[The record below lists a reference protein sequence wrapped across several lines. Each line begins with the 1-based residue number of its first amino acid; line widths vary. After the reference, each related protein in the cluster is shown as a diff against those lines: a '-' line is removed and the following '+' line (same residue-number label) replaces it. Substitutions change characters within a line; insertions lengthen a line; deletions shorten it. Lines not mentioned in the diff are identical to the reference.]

1 MSVEPVIVYPPELPV
16 SAARDEIA
24 RAIRDHQVV
33 IVAGATGSGKTTQL
47 PKICLELGR
56 TSIAHTQPR
65 RIAART
71 IAERIAEE
79 MQVPLGSTVGYKVR
93 FTDKV
98 SADTRVA
105 LVTDGILLNE
115 IHRDRLLRRYDTIIV
130 DEAHERSLNIDFLLG
145 YLRRILPKRPDLKV
159 IVTSAT
165 IDPESF
171 ARHFAAAPAQPG
183 GEPVPA
189 PVIEVSG
196 RTYPVEIRYRPQ
208 GGADGEGGAGE
219 TPEVQDAD
227 DPAVPSSRGRTGP
240 GPQKVRSSA
249 RAAGKPGGPD
259 DDVDEV
265 GAVVAALRELDR
277 EPAGDVLVFFPGEAE
292 IRDAADAIRGAYQK
306 DAAPTEVLPLYGR
319 LSAAEQHRV
328 FERSSVAGVRRRVI
342 LATNVAETSLTVPG
356 IRYVVDTGT
365 ARISR
370 YSNRSKIQRLP
381 IEAVS
386 QASAQQRSG
395 RAGRT
400 SPGIA
405 IRLYSEDD
413 FTRRP
418 EYTEPE
424 ILRTSLASVILQM
437 LSLGFGDIQAFP
449 FLTPPDSR
457 GVKAAFDLLVELGAV
472 KLPAPGSRAHAARDR
487 DVREDGDPSR
497 QRGGRGD
504 DRSRGRRDEDGPRLT
519 EVGREIARLPIDP
532 RFARMLIEARR
543 NDVQA
548 EVLAI
553 VSGMSIQDVRE
564 RPEERR
570 EEADRFHARFTD
582 PTSDFLSLL
591 NLWEYLQ
598 EKQAELG
605 SSAFRRLCRSEHLTY
620 VRVREWVDVHRQLR
634 SLGGAERGPGDG
646 GGRGSGGRGGRSDGE
661 GARRGVGGGR
671 AARNHV
677 PHMAGADPSQRHFSG
692 HAPSE
697 GGRGSSDTP
706 EGHAAGDAIHR
717 AILSG
722 LLSHLGILDPRT
734 MAQTKDRKA
743 PGDARPVKGE
753 YIGARGA
760 RFAIFPGSG
769 LKKKRPSAV
778 MAAELV
784 ETSRLFARTVAAV
797 DPAWAE
803 ELAPDLVKRSLSE
816 PHWSKDA
823 GSAAAYEKVTLFG
836 VELVGRRRVQLA
848 RFDRP
853 LAREM
858 FVRHALV
865 EGEWDPS
872 VLDKRLTAFLRRNQ
886 EQRRLLEKIEE
897 RERRRDILIGDEA
910 VFAFYN
916 ARIPADVTDVRSF
929 EAWWRDAI
937 HRTPNLL
944 DLRESDLTGDRAQGD
959 DRAFP
964 ARWRQGDQTLNL
976 AYRFEPGAPDDGVT
990 VVVPL
995 PLLAQLRPDGFDWQ
1009 VPGMRDELVTAL
1021 LRALP
1026 KTIRR
1031 NVVPAADWAEKF
1043 SAELAEKGPEHAN
1056 GLPKTTLVDALAA
1069 LVQRVANQ
1077 RVSAADFELERV
1089 PGHLMPSFRAVDA
1102 RGRAIGSDR
1111 DLPTLQRRLA
1121 DKARSSVE
1129 STIARPAHRAAKVAE
1144 ASPAFASR
1152 TKLTTWDL
1160 DELTEVV
1167 DTPVAG
1173 GVVRGYPALVDE
1185 GDSVALRVEAT
1196 PEDAERHT
1204 RAGIRR
1210 LMLLAVASP
1219 ATYVLDHLTP
1229 NEKLALAASP
1239 YQNAKALIED
1249 ARVALADDILGRESP
1264 TGVVRTKADFE
1275 RVRDAFSAASVERTF
1290 QTVSLAAKIL
1300 LAQREVER
1308 AMKDAASIT
1317 LLGALNDVRGQ
1328 VKGLL
1333 FPGFLSRTGL
1343 PRLQHYPRYLA
1354 GALERVKTLSDNPGR
1369 DRQRMTEYERAAAG
1383 FIDAG
1388 GTVPLPADAPA
1399 NLVQT
1404 RWLLEELRVS
1414 LFAQRLGTAEP
1425 VSPQRIAKALKDS
1438 VTR

>member
-1 MSVEPVIVYPPELPV
+1 VSVEPVIVYPPELPV

-171 ARHFAAAPAQPG
+171 ARHFAAAPAEPG
-183 GEPVPA
+183 GEPTPA

-196 RTYPVEIRYRPQ
+196 RTYPVEIRYRPVD
-208 GGADGEGGAGE
+208 GADDAST
-219 TPEVQDAD
+219 TPEIPDAD
-227 DPAVPSSRGRTGP
+227 DPDAPSSRGRAVAD
-240 GPQKVRSSA
+240 PQKVRSSV
-249 RAAGKPGGPD
+249 RPAAKPGRSD
-259 DDVDEV
+259 DDGDEV

-277 EPAGDVLVFFPGEAE
+277 EAPGDVLVFFPGEAE

-306 DAAPTEVLPLYGR
+306 DTSPTEVLPLYGR

-328 FERSSVAGVRRRVI
+328 FERSNVAGVRRRVI

-472 KLPAPGSRAHAARDR
+472 KLPPPGSRSRDDR
-487 DVREDGDPSR
+487 PDRDPSR
-497 QRGGRGD
+497 GGGGRN
-504 DRSRGRRDEDGPRLT
+504 RRDDDGPRLT
-519 EVGREIARLPIDP
+519 EIGREIARLPIDP

-543 NDVQA
+543 GDVSS

-591 NLWEYLQ
+591 NLWDYLQ

-605 SSAFRRLCRSEHLTY
+605 SSAFRRLCRSEHLNY
-620 VRVREWVDVHRQLR
+620 LRVREWMDVHRQLR
-634 SLGGAERGPGDG
+634 SLGGERGAGDTRTG
-646 GGRGSGGRGGRSDGE
+646 SGRGSGRS
-661 GARRGVGGGR
+661 
-671 AARNHV
+671 RNHV
-677 PHMAGADPSQRHFSG
+677 PLSAGSDPSRPHNSG
-692 HAPSE
+692 HAATKS
-697 GGRGSSDTP
+697 GHGSKAADQIAAP
-706 EGHAAGDAIHR
+706 EGHASGDAIHR

-734 MAQTKDRKA
+734 MAQAKDRKA
-743 PGDARPVKGE
+743 PGDARPTKGE

-916 ARIPADVTDVRSF
+916 SRIPADVTDVRSF
-929 EAWWRDAI
+929 ETWWKDASN
-937 HRTPNLL
+937 RTPHLL

-1043 SAELAEKGPEHAN
+1043 SAELAERGPEHAN

-1111 DLPTLQRRLA
+1111 DLATLQRRLA

-1129 STIARPAHRAAKVAE
+1129 STIARPAQIAAKVAE

-1152 TKLTTWDL
+1152 SKLTTWDL

-1196 PEDAERHT
+1196 PEDAARHT

-1210 LMLLAVASP
+1210 LLLLAVPSP
-1219 ATYVLDHLTP
+1219 ATYVLDHLTA

-1249 ARVALADDILGRESP
+1249 ARVALADDVLLRESP
-1264 TGVVRTKADFE
+1264 SGGVRTKADFE
-1275 RVRDAFSAASVERTF
+1275 RVRDAFSTASVDRTF

-1300 LAQREVER
+1300 LAQREVDR
-1308 AMKDAASIT
+1308 AVKDASSIT

-1328 VKGLL
+1328 VKGLI

-1343 PRLQHYPRYLA
+1343 ARLQHLPRYLA

-1383 FIDAG
+1383 FVEAG
-1388 GTVPLPADAPA
+1388 GVVPLPADAPA

-1425 VSPQRIAKALKDS
+1425 VSPQRIAKALKS
-1438 VTR
+1438 A

>member
-145 YLRRILPKRPDLKV
+145 YLRRLLPQRPDLKV

-171 ARHFAAAPAQPG
+171 ARHFAAPPAEPG
-183 GEPVPA
+183 GDPVPA

-196 RTYPVEIRYRPQ
+196 RTYPVEIRYRPA
-208 GGADGEGGAGE
+208 GGADEI
-219 TPEVQDAD
+219 PEDPDAD
-227 DPAVPSSRGRTGP
+227 GSGRPPARPTPS
-240 GPQKVRSSA
+240 KLRSAA
-249 RAAGKPGGPD
+249 RDA

-328 FERSSVAGVRRRVI
+328 FERSTVAGVRRRVI

-400 SPGIA
+400 SPGVA

-413 FTRRP
+413 FLRRP

-457 GVKAAFDLLVELGAV
+457 GVKAALDLLVELGAV
-472 KLPAPGSRAHAARDR
+472 KLPA
-487 DVREDGDPSR
+487 
-497 QRGGRGD
+497 RGD
-504 DRSRGRRDEDGPRLT
+504 DRGPRLT
-519 EVGREIARLPIDP
+519 GIGREIARLPIDP
-532 RFARMLIEARR
+532 RFARMLLEARGTG
-543 NDVQA
+543 VLP

-553 VSGMSIQDVRE
+553 VAGMSIQDVRE

-605 SSAFRRLCRSEHLTY
+605 SSAFRRLCRSEHLNY

-634 SLGGAERGPGDG
+634 SVLGSERGEASNAARRDAPQ
-646 GGRGSGGRGGRSDGE
+646 RRRPEAAARSDD
-661 GARRGVGGGR
+661 A
-671 AARNHV
+671 
-677 PHMAGADPSQRHFSG
+677 PQG
-692 HAPSE
+692 HAQ
-697 GGRGSSDTP
+697 
-706 EGHAAGDAIHR
+706 GDAIHR
-717 AILSG
+717 AVLSG

-734 MAQTKDRKA
+734 VAQAKDRKA
-743 PGDARPVKGE
+743 PGDARPTKGE

-803 ELAPDLVKRSLSE
+803 DLAPDLVKRSLSE

-823 GSAAAYEKVTLFG
+823 GAASAYEKVTLFG

-853 LAREM
+853 LAREI

-897 RERRRDILIGDEA
+897 RERRRDILVGDEA
-910 VFAFYN
+910 VFAFYD

-929 EAWWRDAI
+929 ETWWKDAAN
-937 HRTPNLL
+937 RTPHLL

-1043 SAELAEKGPEHAN
+1043 SAELAEKGPEHAD
-1056 GLPKTTLVDALAA
+1056 GLPRTTLVDALAA

-1089 PGHLMPSFRAVDA
+1089 PGHLLPSFRAVDA
-1102 RGRAIGSDR
+1102 RGRAVGSDR
-1111 DLPTLQRRLA
+1111 DLTALQRRLA
-1121 DKARSSVE
+1121 DRARSSVE
-1129 STIARPAHRAAKVAE
+1129 SAVTRGRPAPRAAARVAE

-1152 TKLTTWDL
+1152 SKLTTWDI

-1196 PEDAERHT
+1196 PEDAARHT

-1210 LMLLAVASP
+1210 LLLLAVASP
-1219 ATYVLDHLTP
+1219 ATYVLDHLTA

-1249 ARVALADDILGRESP
+1249 ARVALADDVLLREAP
-1264 TGVVRTKADFE
+1264 GGVVRTKAEFE

-1308 AMKDAASIT
+1308 AIKGASSIT

-1328 VKGLL
+1328 LQGLI
-1333 FPGFLSRTGL
+1333 FSGFLSRTGL
-1343 PRLQHYPRYLA
+1343 ARLPHLPRYLA
-1354 GALERVKTLSDNPGR
+1354 GTLDRLKTLPDNPGR

-1383 FIDAG
+1383 FLEAG
-1388 GTVPLPADAPA
+1388 GSVPLPADAPA

-1404 RWLLEELRVS
+1404 RWLLEEYRVS

-1425 VSPQRIAKALKDS
+1425 VSIQRIAKALKGA
-1438 VTR
+1438 

>member
-171 ARHFAAAPAQPG
+171 ARHFAAPPAQPG

-196 RTYPVEIRYRPQ
+196 RTYPVEIRYRPV
-208 GGADGEGGAGE
+208 DGDGDAGE
-219 TPEVQDAD
+219 TPEIADAD
-227 DPAVPSSRGRTGP
+227 DSDAPSSRGRGATGS
-240 GPQKVRSSA
+240 QKVRSSA
-249 RAAGKPGGPD
+249 RPAAKPGRSD
-259 DDVDEV
+259 DDADEV

-277 EPAGDVLVFFPGEAE
+277 EAPGDVLVFFPGEAE

-306 DAAPTEVLPLYGR
+306 DTSPTEVLPLYGR

-400 SPGIA
+400 SPGVA

-472 KLPAPGSRAHAARDR
+472 KLPAPGARGADTSPNR
-487 DVREDGDPSR
+487 DVRGDGDPSR
-497 QRGGRGD
+497 RD
-504 DRSRGRRDEDGPRLT
+504 RGRRADDGPRLT
-519 EVGREIARLPIDP
+519 EIGREIARLPIDP

-543 NDVQA
+543 NDVQS

-591 NLWEYLQ
+591 NLWDYLQ
-598 EKQAELG
+598 LKQAELG
-605 SSAFRRLCRSEHLTY
+605 SSAFRRLCRSEHLNY
-620 VRVREWVDVHRQLR
+620 VRVREWMDVHRQLR
-634 SLGGAERGPGDG
+634 SLGGERGAGEARGDG
-646 GGRGSGGRGGRSDGE
+646 GRGRGS
-661 GARRGVGGGR
+661 
-671 AARNHV
+671 RNHV
-677 PHMAGADPSQRHFSG
+677 PLMAGSDPSRPHKSG
-692 HAPSE
+692 H
-697 GGRGSSDTP
+697 GSHVSGHGSVSTDQGDGP

-734 MAQTKDRKA
+734 MAQAKDRKA
-743 PGDARPVKGE
+743 PGDTRPTKGE

-916 ARIPADVTDVRSF
+916 SRIPADVTDVRSF
-929 EAWWRDAI
+929 ETWWKDASN
-937 HRTPNLL
+937 RTPHLL

-1111 DLPTLQRRLA
+1111 DLATLQRRLA

-1129 STIARPAHRAAKVAE
+1129 STIARPAQRAAKVAE

-1152 TKLTTWDL
+1152 SKLTTWDL
-1160 DELTEVV
+1160 EELTDVV

-1196 PEDAERHT
+1196 PEDAARHT

-1210 LMLLAVASP
+1210 LLLLAVPSP
-1219 ATYVLDHLTP
+1219 ATYVLDHLTA

-1249 ARVALADDILGRESP
+1249 ARVALADDVLLREAPS
-1264 TGVVRTKADFE
+1264 GVVRTKADFE
-1275 RVRDAFSAASVERTF
+1275 RVRDAFSSVSVDRTF
-1290 QTVSLAAKIL
+1290 QSVSLAAKIL
-1300 LAQREVER
+1300 LAQREVDR
-1308 AMKDAASIT
+1308 AMKDASSIT

-1328 VKGLL
+1328 VKGLI

-1343 PRLQHYPRYLA
+1343 SRLQHLPRYLT

-1383 FIDAG
+1383 FVDAG
-1388 GTVPLPADAPA
+1388 GSMPLPADAPA
-1399 NLVQT
+1399 NLVHT

-1425 VSPQRIAKALKDS
+1425 VSPQRIAKALKGA
-1438 VTR
+1438 

>member
-1 MSVEPVIVYPPELPV
+1 VSVEPVIVYPPELPV

-71 IAERIAEE
+71 IAERIADE

-171 ARHFAAAPAQPG
+171 ARHFAAPPAEPG

-196 RTYPVEIRYRPQ
+196 RTYPVEIRYRPVD
-208 GGADGEGGAGE
+208 GADEAPEDSDDE
-219 TPEVQDAD
+219 TPDAD
-227 DPAVPSSRGRTGP
+227 TRAPQPRKPRSPARPS
-240 GPQKVRSSA
+240 
-249 RAAGKPGGPD
+249 GKPGRSD
-259 DDVDEV
+259 DDADEV
-265 GAVVAALRELDR
+265 GAVVSALRELDR

-328 FERSSVAGVRRRVI
+328 FERSTAAGVRRRVI

-400 SPGIA
+400 SPGVA

-472 KLPAPGSRAHAARDR
+472 KLPAPGSRGAVTSRDR
-487 DVREDGDPSR
+487 DVRGGGDPSR
-497 QRGGRGD
+497 QG
-504 DRSRGRRDEDGPRLT
+504 RGRREDDGPRLT
-519 EVGREIARLPIDP
+519 EIGREIARLPIDP

-543 NDVQA
+543 NDVQP

-598 EKQAELG
+598 EKQSELG
-605 SSAFRRLCRSEHLTY
+605 SSAFRRLCRSEHLNY

-634 SLGGAERGPGDG
+634 SLGGERGSGEARSAGGRGDG
-646 GGRGSGGRGGRSDGE
+646 GRGRGSG
-661 GARRGVGGGR
+661 
-671 AARNHV
+671 NHV
-677 PHMAGADPSQRHFSG
+677 PLGAGSDPSRPHRS
-692 HAPSE
+692 
-697 GGRGSSDTP
+697 GRGSHISGHGSARADQGDGP

-743 PGDARPVKGE
+743 PGDARPTKGE

-803 ELAPDLVKRSLSE
+803 DLAPDLVKRSLSE

-929 EAWWRDAI
+929 ETWWKEASN
-937 HRTPNLL
+937 RTPHLL

-1077 RVSAADFELERV
+1077 RVSAADFELDRV

-1111 DLPTLQRRLA
+1111 DLATLQRRLA
-1121 DKARSSVE
+1121 DRARSSVE
-1129 STIARPAHRAAKVAE
+1129 SAVTRERPAARSAAKVAE

-1152 TKLTTWDL
+1152 SKLTAWDF

-1185 GDSVALRVEAT
+1185 GDSVALRIEAT
-1196 PEDAERHT
+1196 PEDAARHT
-1204 RAGIRR
+1204 RAGTRR
-1210 LMLLAVASP
+1210 LMLLAVPSP
-1219 ATYVLDHLTP
+1219 ATYVLDHLTA

-1249 ARVALADDILGRESP
+1249 ARVALADDVLLRES
-1264 TGVVRTKADFE
+1264 TSGGVRTKAEFE
-1275 RVRDAFSAASVERTF
+1275 RVRDAYSSVSVERTF
-1290 QTVSLAAKIL
+1290 QTVSLAAKVL
-1300 LAQREVER
+1300 LAQREVDR
-1308 AMKDAASIT
+1308 AMKDASSIT

-1328 VKGLL
+1328 VKGLI

-1343 PRLQHYPRYLA
+1343 TRLQHLPRYLA
-1354 GALERVKTLSDNPGR
+1354 GALERVKTLSDNPDR

-1383 FIDAG
+1383 FVDAG
-1388 GTVPLPADAPA
+1388 GTMPLPLDAPA
-1399 NLVQT
+1399 NLVHT

-1425 VSPQRIAKALKDS
+1425 VSPQRIAKALKGA
-1438 VTR
+1438 